1 MQRILPPVAKLC
13 LALMCA
19 VLFVGT
25 AAAQTQTTKD
35 QGWSYPTEKP
45 TDPFD
50 GGDGSESNPYRI
62 RTAQQLMNLAWMV
75 NDGKEYEGK
84 YFLMTDDIVLNEN
97 VINADGTFNRSGSF
111 KDCVGIGHYNT
122 FVDDDFGGIF
132 DGGGHTIYGFYRNIG
147 QDEKEHYT
155 AALFYGLDNAIV
167 QNLTISDS
175 YIYNFQEDNFGCE
188 DGTGFVVGTA
198 YKSTI
203 SSCHV
208 KHSVI
213 ESCGYG
219 TRAHGKHCRFFSV
232 GGIAGIIEKSSVK
245 DCSFSG
251 NINVGPSGIEEDTYV
266 SAGGIVGSMQD
277 NYDNTIANCL
287 TEGDIKY
294 SCKYSVIEE
303 YIGGIVGFADKNFR
317 ISGCCNKM
325 NLYSV
330 EAGGTLLGM
339 GGILG
344 FLDCDGHS
352 YIIERCVNFGDIYWG
367 TKGKDYIT
375 KWTKLFGGIGTLKP
389 NSMTTDGDLWLT
401 DCANYGSV
409 HVLYDKVTISK
420 KEEKDE
426 KALDDHTLTAG
437 CLAIC
442 GTFGMH
448 TRTYFTRCI
457 SVADKHELNTGTGLK
472 LRFAPIMGYLYRDRL
487 KDDEPDIKTID
498 DCYYYT
504 DASTCRLHQ
513 PTHLKGVAAPHSLA
527 KTAFRKTQPWTASPF
542 NAWRP
547 LAEGESDAWTDY
559 TVPVIRGLR
568 VQGYEGHGTPE
579 EPYLIYTEND
589 LANLSQFLESNLN
602 ANFRLMNDLYMAD
615 KPAVTSIKEE
625 LNYKGTIDGNGHFI
639 DGLRVT
645 GHALF
650 EKLSGT
656 VKNLTLTN
664 FRGNETTTYNTSIAS
679 SLYGTIENCAVYGTI
694 SASRS
699 SNFGGETVHVS
710 GIAYTVYDDGYYNGC
725 IKNCVFKGTFK
736 ASPLY
741 GDTEI
746 EGTKTRL
753 RHNGICEE
761 INSTYK
767 KASVTGCYA
776 SYTIEGVDA
785 GFYEIITYGIGNN
798 NNGTMA
804 NNYFV
809 CPQMTTNTFYY
820 KQDGVT
826 KAESE
831 ADITP
836 AMLGDTNE
844 ATWLQG
850 AYGPVNKHTKHLTVT
865 DPAGQPT
872 NLDYCYDASW
882 TPNKVYTLTL
892 TKDNADD
899 AMLMRFRN
907 LALYNKQTQTSYII
921 RLMLDRD
928 GQRFEYT
935 PVSGCTA
942 TKGATRLTIKKDEAL
957 AGAPGHYLL
966 CLPCP
971 LRTAD
976 LPEGSVLHGL
986 GYAAGNEESFGKK
999 SVFYLTECDSVGAGE
1014 PCHVYIPD
1022 CVSGDFTLLSYGDI
1036 VSAPKVS
1043 GTYGLQAYFAPQT
1056 VSNVYH
1062 GILLATGSQ
1071 TPEYLT
1077 YTSGDTQM
1085 KLFDAA
1091 ATSKKYT
1098 ERQQLSI
1105 RRVISEDDPYLAE
1118 TLAGL
1123 HGPAGNSF
1131 HIYLKRKLYAN
1142 EWNTITLPFTL
1153 FVANLKKKS
1162 GDNNIVAQELQ
1173 SIATDA
1179 NGALTLTFTDV
1190 TLLEAGKPYLIKP
1203 SIDCD
1208 GFDLDGEYLTINATT
1223 TTVKKT
1229 DGTNEVNMIPYYVPL
1244 VLVEGDY
1251 FLQGNKFYV
1260 VAEGMTVKSKGMR
1273 ARFTANA
1280 AASEALQSARLVFDN
1295 GDVTGI
1301 DGIARPAAA
1310 TNGAVYDLSGR
1321 RVEKPAHGL
1330 YIVNGRKVLLP

>member
-1 MQRILPPVAKLC
+1 MSTIT
-13 LALMCA
+13 A
-19 VLFVGT
+19 V
-25 AAAQTQTTKD
+25 AQTQTNKD
-35 QGWSYPTEKP
+35 KNWSYPTSKPSVPFNGEGTEEKP
-45 TDPFD
+45 YLI
-50 GGDGSESNPYRI
+50 G
-62 RTAQQLMNLAWMV
+62 TAQELMNFAYMV
-75 NDGKEYEGK
+75 NKGEEYKGK
-84 YFLMTDDIVLNEN
+84 YFRMTDDIVLNEN
-97 VINADGTFNRSGSF
+97 VINADGTFNSSGSF

-122 FVDDDFGGIF
+122 FSDDYFCGIF

-155 AALFYGLDNAIV
+155 AALFYCLDNAIV
-167 QNLTISDS
+167 QNLNISHS
-175 YIYNFQEDNFGCE
+175 YIYNFQPNKA
-188 DGTGFVVGTA
+188 DGTGYIAGSA

-203 SSCHV
+203 ANCHV
-208 KHSVI
+208 KQSII
-213 ESCGYG
+213 ESCGEG
-219 TRAHGKHCRFFSV
+219 SRAHGKLDRFFTV
-232 GGIAGIIEKSSVK
+232 GGIAGSIEKSTVK

-251 NINVGPSGIEEDTYV
+251 NINVGPSNIREDSFV
-266 SAGGIVGSMQD
+266 SAGGIVGSMEN

-294 SCKYSVIEE
+294 SCTYRVIQA

-330 EAGGTLLGM
+330 EAGGVQLFM

-344 FLDCDGHS
+344 LLECDGHS

-367 TKGKDYIT
+367 AKGKSHRT
-375 KWTKLFGGIGTLKP
+375 WVTKLFGGIGTLSP
-389 NSMTTDGDLWLT
+389 NSATTAGDLWLT
-401 DCANYGSV
+401 DCANYGSI
-409 HVLYDKVTISK
+409 HVLYDKVTISN
-420 KEEKDE
+420 EEE
-426 KALDDHTLTAG
+426 NNVEALDEYTLTAG
-437 CLAIC
+437 CLAVR
-442 GTFGMH
+442 GQWGVT

-472 LRFAPIMGYLYRDRL
+472 LRFAPIMGYAIRQST
-487 KDDEPDIKTID
+487 DEKDIKTID
-498 DCYYYT
+498 NCYYYT
-504 DASTCRLHQ
+504 DESTCRIYQ
-513 PTHLKGVAAPHSLA
+513 PTHLNKGLVAPHSRA
-527 KTAFRKTQPWTASPF
+527 KTAFYKTQPWLTSPF

-568 VQGYEGHGTPE
+568 VQGYEGHGKPE
-579 EPYLIYTEND
+579 DPYLIYTEND
-589 LANLSQFLESNLN
+589 LANLSQFLESNLD
-602 ANFRLMNDLYMAD
+602 AHFCLMNDLYMAD
-615 KPAVTSIKEE
+615 KPAIKSIRED
-625 LNYKGTIDGNGHFI
+625 LNYKGTFDGNGHFI

-664 FRGNETTTYNTSIAS
+664 FRGNETAFNNTSIAS

-699 SNFGGETVHVS
+699 SDYGSGTVHVS
-710 GIAYTVYDDGYYNGC
+710 GIANTVYDDGYYNGC

-746 EGTKTRL
+746 EGYKTRL
-753 RHNGICEE
+753 RHNGICDE
-761 INSTYK
+761 INSKYK

-785 GFYEIITYGIGNN
+785 GFYEIITFGIGNNYN

-809 CPQMTTNTFYY
+809 CPQMTTNTVYN

-836 AMLGDTNE
+836 AKLGDTNG
-844 ATWLQG
+844 TVWLQG
-850 AYGPVNKHTKHLTVT
+850 AYGPVNKHTKHLAVT

-882 TPNKVYTLTL
+882 TPNKVYNLTL
-892 TKDNADD
+892 TDANTDD

-907 LALYNKQTQTSYII
+907 LALYNEQTKTSYII
-921 RLMLDRD
+921 GLMLDRN

-942 TKGATRLTIKKDEAL
+942 TKGATRLTLKKDEAL
-957 AGAPGHYLL
+957 ADKPGHYLL

-986 GYAAGNEESFGKK
+986 GYAAGNEESYDKK

-1022 CVSGDFTLLSYGDI
+1022 CVEGDFTLLSYGDI
-1036 VSAPKVS
+1036 VSEPKVS
-1043 GTYGLQAYFAPQT
+1043 GTYGLQAYFTPQT
-1056 VSNVYH
+1056 VTNVYH
-1062 GILLATGSQ
+1062 GIQLAEGSQ

-1077 YTSGDTQM
+1077 YTSGNTQM

-1091 ATSKKYT
+1091 ATSKNHT
-1098 ERQQLSI
+1098 DNQQLSI

-1123 HGPAGNSF
+1123 HGQTSTGF

-1153 FVANLKKKS
+1153 FVADLKKKS

-1173 SIATDA
+1173 SIATEA

-1190 TLLEAGKPYLIKP
+1190 TKLEAGKPYLIKP
-1203 SIDCD
+1203 SIDCE
-1208 GFDLDGEYLTINATT
+1208 GFDLDGEYLTINAETT
-1223 TTVKKT
+1223 AVMKN
-1229 DGTNEVNMIPYYVPL
+1229 DGQNEVNMIPYYVPL

-1280 AASEALQSARLVFDN
+1280 AASAAMQSARLVFDN

-1301 DGIARPAAA
+1301 DGITPAA

>member
-1 MQRILPPVAKLC
+1 MHRILPPPVAKLC

-25 AAAQTQTTKD
+25 AAAQTQTNN
-35 QGWSYPTEKP
+35 WSYPTSKPSVPFNGEGTEEKP
-45 TDPFD
+45 YLI
-50 GGDGSESNPYRI
+50 G
-62 RTAQQLMNLAWMV
+62 TAQELMNFAYMV
-75 NDGKEYEGK
+75 NNGEKYKGK
-84 YFLMTDDIVLNEN
+84 YFRMTDDIVLNEG
-97 VINADGTFNRSGSF
+97 VINADGTFNSAGSF

-122 FVDDDFGGIF
+122 FSDDYFCGIF

-155 AALFYGLDNAIV
+155 AALFYSLDNAIV
-167 QNLTISDS
+167 QNLNISHS
-175 YIYNFQEDNFGCE
+175 YIYNFQPNKA
-188 DGTGFVVGTA
+188 DGTGYIAGSA

-203 SSCHV
+203 ANCHV
-208 KHSVI
+208 KQSMI
-213 ESCGYG
+213 ESCGEG
-219 TRAHGKHCRFFSV
+219 SRAHGKLDRFFTV
-232 GGIAGIIEKSSVK
+232 GGIAGSIEKSTVK

-251 NINVGPSGIEEDTYV
+251 NINVGPSNIREDSFV
-266 SAGGIVGSMQD
+266 SAGGIVGSMEN

-287 TEGDIKY
+287 TEGKIKY
-294 SCKYSVIEE
+294 SCTYRVIQA

-330 EAGGTLLGM
+330 EAGGVQLFM

-344 FLDCDGHS
+344 LLECDGHS

-367 TKGKDYIT
+367 AKGKSHKT
-375 KWTKLFGGIGTLKP
+375 WVTKLFGGIGTLSP
-389 NSMTTDGDLWLT
+389 NSATTAGDLWLT
-401 DCANYGSV
+401 DCANYGSI
-409 HVLYDKVTISK
+409 HVLYDKVTISN
-420 KEEKDE
+420 EEE
-426 KALDDHTLTAG
+426 NNVEALDEYTLTAG
-437 CLAIC
+437 CLAVR
-442 GTFGMH
+442 GQWGVT

-472 LRFAPIMGYLYRDRL
+472 LRFAPIMGYAIRQS
-487 KDDEPDIKTID
+487 DDEPDIQKIEN
-498 DCYYYT
+498 CYYYT
-504 DASTCRLHQ
+504 DESTCRIYQ
-513 PTHLKGVAAPHSLA
+513 PTHLNKGLVAPHSRA
-527 KTAFRKTQPWTASPF
+527 KTAFYKTQPWLTSPF

-568 VQGYEGHGTPE
+568 VQGYEGHGTTDD
-579 EPYLIYTEND
+579 PYLIYTEND
-589 LANLSQFLESNLN
+589 LANLSSFLESNLN

-615 KPAVTSIKEE
+615 KPAVTTVKEE
-625 LNYKGTIDGNGHFI
+625 LHYKGTIDGNGHCI

-650 EKLSGT
+650 AKLYGT

-664 FRGNETTTYNTSIAS
+664 FRGNETANHNTSIAS
-679 SLYGTIENCAVYGTI
+679 YLYGTIENCAVYGTI
-694 SASRS
+694 SAS
-699 SNFGGETVHVS
+699 GQDIYDEKVEVS
-710 GIAYTVYDDGYYNGC
+710 GIAGAVFNDHSTYVGH

-736 ASPLY
+736 VSPLLN
-741 GDTEI
+741 GKTV
-746 EGTKTRL
+746 GNVTTRL
-753 RHNGICEE
+753 RYDGISNYLNCEKG
-761 INSTYK
+761 SGS
-767 KASVTGCYA
+767 SVTGCYA
-776 SYTIEGVDA
+776 SYTVEGVDDA
-785 GFYEIITYGIGNN
+785 GFTSVSTAGVSDNTDSYGV
-798 NNGTMA
+798 ME

-809 CPQMTTNTFYY
+809 CPQAPELYIKNA
-820 KQDGVT
+820 GVDR
-826 KAESE
+826 ADNE

-836 AMLGDTNE
+836 AMLGDTDGSV
-844 ATWLQG
+844 WLQG
-850 AYGPVNKHTKHLTVT
+850 AYGPVNKHTKHFTVT
-865 DPAGQPT
+865 DPAGKT
-872 NLDYCYDASW
+872 TYLDCCYDASW
-882 TPNKVYTLTL
+882 TYNKVYNLTL
-892 TKDNADD
+892 TEANAND

-907 LALYNKQTQTSYII
+907 LALYNQQTQTSYII
-921 RLMLDRD
+921 GLMLDRD

-957 AGAPGHYLL
+957 ADKPGHYLL

-976 LPEGSVLHGL
+976 LPKGSVLHGL
-986 GYAAGNEESFGKK
+986 GYAAGNEERNA
-999 SVFYLTECDSVGAGE
+999 SVFYLTECDSVGAGV

-1022 CVSGDFTLLSYGDI
+1022 CKTGDYTLLSYGDI

-1043 GTYGLQAYFAPQT
+1043 GTYGLQAYFTPKT

-1062 GILLATGSQ
+1062 GILLATDSQ

-1091 ATSKKYT
+1091 ATSKKHT
-1098 ERQQLSI
+1098 DNQQLSI

-1123 HGPAGNSF
+1123 HGQTSTSF

-1142 EWNTITLPFTL
+1142 EWNTITLPFTF
-1153 FVANLKKKS
+1153 FVAKLRIKS

-1179 NGALTLTFTDV
+1179 SGALTLTFTDV
-1190 TLLEAGKPYLIKP
+1190 TTLEAGKPYLIKP
-1203 SIDCD
+1203 SIDCE
-1208 GFDLDGEYLTINATT
+1208 GFDLDGEYLTINAATT
-1223 TTVKKT
+1223 PVTKN
-1229 DGTNEVNMIPYYVPL
+1229 DGQNEVSMIPYYVPL

-1251 FLQGNKFYV
+1251 FLQDNKFYV
-1260 VAEGMTVKSKGMR
+1260 VAEGMTVKSKGLR
-1273 ARFTANA
+1273 ARFTANKYA
-1280 AASEALQSARLVFDN
+1280 AEALQSARLVFDN

-1301 DGIARPAAA
+1301 DGITRPDAPA
-1310 TNGAVYDLSGR
+1310 AVYDLSGR